1 MFVQFAELPVF
12 DQDRAKR
19 FYVDHFHCQVVA
31 DVPMNKDGW
40 RWLELKFPGAE
51 TALHFLRRPDET
63 PSKDPVLVFVAED
76 VEATVQ
82 DLASNGVTI
91 VTKPGPAPLQSAK
104 NGRDDRGQRKQSR
117 RHQQPMNEPGVMTFL
132 VPRAGVNPNRWV
144 LRIACED
151 RQSIG
156 LLYPHEGR
164 QFNEEPVRCRAFK
177 SSEAAH

>member
-1 MFVQFAELPVF
+1 VFVQFAELPVF

-76 VEATVQ
+76 VEA
-82 DLASNGVTI
+82 DGARARIERSDDRYEAG
-91 VTKPGPAPLQSAK
+91 PGPPTIREK
-104 NGRDDRGQRKQSR
+104 RSR
-117 RHQQPMNEPGVMTFL
+117 
-132 VPRAGVNPNRWV
+132 
-144 LRIACED
+144 
-151 RQSIG
+151 
-156 LLYPHEGR
+156 
-164 QFNEEPVRCRAFK
+164 
-177 SSEAAH
+177 